1 MIVCTP
7 TVADTTHNINH
18 KELVHMNTSYKHVS
32 SRLPQMKLYSNRK
45 LPIRYLLG
53 CLQEHLHSNTLKHN
67 LIK

>member
-1 MIVCTP
+1 MLVRAP

-45 LPIRYLLG
+45 LTIRYPLR
-53 CLQEHLHSNTLKHN
+53 CLREHL
-67 LIK
+67 